1 LRRPRAAGD
10 DASGDS
16 GSPEIVV
23 EEAGASGVADGIAG
37 FVAKLSGTI
46 SRALD
51 DMSSLEV
58 STYVT
63 GDMTSIYV
71 EEGQVIGAALRAYTR
86 VSLDGDTI
94 VCLPERDGEVDR
106 ALLEIH
112 GASVKQAQ
120 EARCELMRTIVE
132 AAARLT
138 GPGR

>member
-1 LRRPRAAGD
+1 MFSCNRHSAVRRIALLALLGLAPG
-10 DASGDS
+10 G
-16 GSPEIVV
+16 PVH
-23 EEAGASGVADGIAG
+23 AGAKLEGPVSA
-37 FVAKLSGTI
+37 FV
-46 SRALD
+46 
-51 DMSSLEV
+51 
-58 STYVT
+58 
-63 GDMTSIYV
+63 
-71 EEGQVIGAALRAYTR
+71 TR
-86 VSLDGDTI
+86 VLDGDTI

>member
-1 LRRPRAAGD
+1 MRLPREKAS

-16 GSPEIVV
+16 GSPEIVI
-23 EEAGASGVADGIAG
+23 EESGSSGPADGIQS
-37 FVAKLSGTI
+37 FVANLSGTI

-51 DMSSLEV
+51 DMGSLEV

-86 VSLDGDTI
+86 VALDGDTI
-94 VCLPERDGEVDR
+94 VCLPERDGEIDR

-112 GASVKQAQ
+112 AASVKQAQ

>member
-1 LRRPRAAGD
+1 M
-10 DASGDS
+10 SGDS
-16 GSPEIVV
+16 GAPEIVV
-23 EEAGASGVADGIAG
+23 EESVGGPADGIAG
-37 FVAKLSGTI
+37 FVSKLSVTI
-46 SRALD
+46 SQALD

-94 VCLPERDGEVDR
+94 VCLPERDGEIDR
-106 ALLEIH
+106 ALLDLH
-112 GASVKQAQ
+112 AAAVKQAQ
-120 EARCELMRTIVE
+120 EARCELMRTIIE